1 MNQFARQLMGGVG
14 GAEVNPMF
22 LPRGVG
28 SADVQPMYVGAPA
41 VAQAQ
46 MQGQVVNYSGIQ
58 YVAGELSYFG
68 MGSILIP
75 AGSTGVQTAPLLP
88 SRPITP
94 QRLGCPSNVQGLLI
108 QAASIGGI
116 NLFASQLGVPIEMF
130 SEVSTFPQMNWPTL
144 EPSTGI
150 QFTLAN
156 PTLTDLLFKP
166 VFYGTQ
172 VRR

>member
-1 MNQFARQLMGGVG
+1 MGGVG
-14 GAEVNPMF
+14 SAEVQPMY
-22 LPRGVG
+22 VG

-41 VAQAQ
+41 VAVPQV
-46 MQGQVVNYSGIQ
+46 QGQQVNYSGIA
-58 YVAGELSYFG
+58 YSAGELSYFG
-68 MGSILIP
+68 MGSITIA
-75 AGSTGVQTAPLLP
+75 AGANGVQTGVLRP

-116 NLFASQLGVPIEMF
+116 NLFASELGIPIEMF
-130 SEVSTFPQMNWPTL
+130 SEVSTFPQMNWPTV
-144 EPSTGI
+144 EPATGI
-150 QFTLAN
+150 VFTLAN
-156 PTLTDLLFKP
+156 PGLVDLDFRP

>member
-1 MNQFARQLMGGVG
+1 MY
-14 GAEVNPMF
+14 
-22 LPRGVG
+22 VG

-41 VAQAQ
+41 VAVPQV
-46 MQGQVVNYSGIQ
+46 QGQQVNYSGIA
-58 YVAGELSYFG
+58 YSAGELSYFG
-68 MGSILIP
+68 MGRTVVP
-75 AGSTGVQTAPLLP
+75 ASTPGFQTAVLRP

-94 QRLGCPSNVQGLLI
+94 QRFGCPSNVQGLLI
-108 QAASIGGI
+108 NAASIGGI
-116 NLFASQLGVPIEMF
+116 NLFASELGIPIEMF

-150 QFTLAN
+150 VFTLTN
-156 PTLTDLLFKP
+156 PGLVDLEFKP

>member
-1 MNQFARQLMGGVG
+1 MGGVG
-14 GAEVNPMF
+14 SAQVSPQW

-28 SADVQPMYVGAPA
+28 SAQVSPMYVGAPA
-41 VAQAQ
+41 VAQ
-46 MQGQVVNYSGIQ
+46 MQNGEQPVNYSGIV
-58 YVAGELSYFG
+58 YTAGELSYFG
-68 MGSILIP
+68 MGAILVP
-75 AGSTGVQTAPLLP
+75 AGATGFQTPSLLP
-88 SRPITP
+88 TRPITP
-94 QRLGCPSNVQGLLI
+94 QRLGTPSNIQGLLI

-116 NLFASQLGVPIEMF
+116 NLFASALGIPIEMF

-156 PTLTDLLFKP
+156 PTAGDLLFKP